1 MDAFIVTF
9 GIVVI
14 AGSLFMGYKVGQM
27 RRSKRPDVSAIALF
41 IIIGLI
47 FASVLMRLINEPS
60 VGGSLGLNQPT
71 FDAPQ
76 SQTLT
81 IDSTTTIRYTVGTR
95 ASLMYRGEQGEIV
108 TLRIIPPDGHPPSV
122 TVISVSN
129 GETDTRSIFPEGNI
143 VEICGFELQRT
154 ALYAFHFTANQT
166 GDHRISFERG
176 NTCDTDS
183 PD

>member
-1 MDAFIVTF
+1 MDVIVVVF
-9 GIVVI
+9 GIIVI
-14 AGSLFMGYKVGQM
+14 ISSLYMGKKIGQM
-27 RRSKRPDVSAIALF
+27 RRSKRPDLRAIALF
-41 IIIGLI
+41 MTIGLI
-47 FASVLMRLINEPS
+47 FASVLLRLISEPS
-60 VGGSLGLNQPT
+60 GGGGLGLNQPT

-81 IDSTTTIRYTVGTR
+81 IDSTTTTRYSVGTR

-122 TVISVSN
+122 AIISVSN

-143 VEICGFELQRT
+143 VEICGFELERT

-166 GDHRISFERG
+166 GDHRITFERG
-176 NTCDTDS
+176 NTCDTDAS
-183 PD
+183 D